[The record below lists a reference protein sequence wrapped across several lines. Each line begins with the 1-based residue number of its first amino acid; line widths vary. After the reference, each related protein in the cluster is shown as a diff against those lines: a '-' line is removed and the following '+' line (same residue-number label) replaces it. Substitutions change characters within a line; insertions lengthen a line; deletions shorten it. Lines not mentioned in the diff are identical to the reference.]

1 MDQAKTTGNT
11 EINNIQP
18 EVVKKSLARQAIDEG
33 AKVKKEKINQML
45 DATEEEK
52 EAAKQKVDEEVIKA
66 KNNIDQAT
74 TNDGVNNAKTTGK
87 NTIEN
92 IQPEVVKKAEA
103 RKAIDEAAT
112 LRKNLIDQDN
122 STTKEEKDIAKQKID
137 DEVNKAKRNV
147 DQSINNSNVDNA
159 QINGISLSLIHI

>member
-1 MDQAKTTGNT
+1 MQLKKKRSSKTKVDEEATKAKDNIDQATTNDAVDQAKTTGNT

-18 EVVKKSLARQAIDEG
+18 EVVKKSLARQAIDEV
-33 AKVKKEKINQML
+33 AKVKRKINQML

-66 KNNIDQAT
+66 KNNINQAT

-92 IQPEVVKKAEA
+92 IQPEVVKKL
-103 RKAIDEAAT
+103 K
-112 LRKNLIDQDN
+112 Q
-122 STTKEEKDIAKQKID
+122 EK
-137 DEVNKAKRNV
+137 R
-147 DQSINNSNVDNA
+147 
-159 QINGISLSLIHI
+159 

>member
-1 MDQAKTTGNT
+1 
-11 EINNIQP
+11 
-18 EVVKKSLARQAIDEG
+18 
-33 AKVKKEKINQML
+33 ML

-52 EAAKQKVDEEVIKA
+52 SSKTKVDEEVIKA

-92 IQPEVVKKAEA
+92 IQPEVVKKSEA

-112 LRKNLIDQDN
+112 LRKI
-122 STTKEEKDIAKQKID
+122 
-137 DEVNKAKRNV
+137 
-147 DQSINNSNVDNA
+147 
-159 QINGISLSLIHI
+159 